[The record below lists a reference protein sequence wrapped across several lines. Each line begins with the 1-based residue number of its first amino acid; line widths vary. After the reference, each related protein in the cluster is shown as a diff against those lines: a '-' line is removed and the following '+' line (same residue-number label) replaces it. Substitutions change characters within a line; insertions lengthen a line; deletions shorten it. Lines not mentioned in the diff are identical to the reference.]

1 MTRRPTSLSP
11 AGQDDPFLDLIAAT
25 LRKVVVALRDE
36 EVTFALGGSIASWIH
51 GGPGPTRDV
60 DLMVKP
66 EEAEQTLDALG
77 RAGLRTD
84 RPAENW
90 LFKAWDDET
99 PVDVIF
105 RPGGLTIDDE
115 ILGRAE
121 ELSVMGVPMKVM
133 AIDDVLATKLL
144 TLNEHALD
152 YEPLLAIARAV
163 REQIDWDRVRSV
175 TAESPYVK
183 AFFTLV
189 EELGVAPAARGGA
202 GGGPW

>member
-1 MTRRPTSLSP
+1 MSRRPASLSP

-25 LRKVVVALRDE
+25 LRKVVIALRGE
-36 EVTFALGGSIASWIH
+36 EVTFALGGSIASWVR

-60 DLMVKP
+60 DLMVKVD
-66 EEAEQTLDALG
+66 EAERTLDALG
-77 RAGLRTD
+77 RAGLRTE

-90 LFKAWDDET
+90 LFKAWDGET

-121 ELSVMGVPMKVM
+121 ELSVMGVPMRVM
-133 AIDDVLATKLL
+133 AIDDVLATKLR
-144 TLNEHALD
+144 TPNEHALD
-152 YEPLLAIARAV
+152 YEPLLAVARSV
-163 REQIDWDRVRSV
+163 REQIDWDRVRSI
-175 TAESPYVK
+175 TAGSPYVK

-189 EELGVAPAARGGA
+189 EELGVAPAAQERPGKDPA
-202 GGGPW
+202 